1 MEQTSE
7 MESSEVGDQTWKTL
21 ICSYI
26 TFKNLNFV
34 SLNDKILRLHFYIE
48 IARFALPQ
56 RVCLRLIYVNI

>member
-26 TFKNLNFV
+26 TFENLNFV
-34 SLNDKILRLHFYIE
+34 SLNDKNWGYTS
-48 IARFALPQ
+48 ALKLPVLLC
-56 RVCLRLIYVNI
+56 RNGFVYV